1 MRCGLDIEQDVGW
14 TFEIKFNRKIL
25 GSSGRQLSDF
35 KLLKFKEIGI
45 REIKYRKREL
55 RGQKT
60 GQGDNKI
67 LSR

>member
-1 MRCGLDIEQDVGW
+1 MGL

-25 GSSGRQLSDF
+25 GSSGRQLRDF

-55 RGQKT
+55 RG
-60 GQGDNKI
+60 
-67 LSR
+67 